1 MQWKEQLLGD
11 EGAADMKDL
20 TFEQAL
26 DLFETDYMGAR
37 NFAPRSR
44 QQYMADLV
52 AMVEHFRGLR
62 LTRPNQVE
70 LRHLEGFLG
79 WMDSQNLAGITRRRK
94 VSSLRAFF
102 RFLAESGYIPRNP
115 TEQLIPPKRDFKEP
129 RYLKKKEYEALRKAA
144 AKSSRDAAIIELLL
158 QTGIRLS
165 EVARLTL
172 QDIILPAKGS
182 SESEGSIFIHGK
194 GRKERELPLNAEA
207 CRAIKAWLRVRPDI
221 DEPGV
226 FVTKFG
232 KPIGKR
238 GIQDVVTKYLK
249 KAGIHSASVHSLRHT
264 FATHHVA
271 KGTSLKHVQHAL
283 GHEDLRTTSIYVQ
296 LADEGLRNDLRKNA
310 L

>member
-1 MQWKEQLLGD
+1 MDWQEQLLRD
-11 EGAADMKDL
+11 EGAANMKVL
-20 TFEQAL
+20 TFDEAL
-26 DLFETDYMGAR
+26 ELFESDYMGAR

-52 AMVEHFRGLR
+52 QVVEHFKGLR
-62 LTRPNQVE
+62 LSRPSQVE
-70 LRHLEGFLG
+70 LRHLESFLG
-79 WMDSQNLAGITRRRK
+79 QMDKQNLAGITRRRK
-94 VSSLRAFF
+94 VSSMKTFF
-102 RFLAESGYIPRNP
+102 RFLTESGYIPKNP
-115 TEQLIPPKRDFKEP
+115 TERLIPPKREFKEP
-129 RYLKKKEYEALRKAA
+129 RYLKKREYEALRKVA
-144 AKSSRDAAIIELLL
+144 AKNPRDAAIIELLL

-172 QDIILPAKGS
+172 QDVILPAKGTG
-182 SESEGSIFIHGK
+182 ESEGGIFIHGK

-232 KPIGKR
+232 KPMGKR
-238 GIQDVVTKYLK
+238 SIQDVVTKYLK

-271 KGTSLKHVQHAL
+271 KGTSLKNVQHAL